1 MSDQRLGMMSK
12 STLKIGIAAL
22 LCLSMVEAQAQR
34 RMSKEQAR
42 KTIGDLLSKPSRGAN
57 MKSAEKKKVEIQAS
71 IDSKSNSPGSSR
83 RASEL
88 ISVKPPASST
98 FFENTTDDKVKLEQ
112 ILDRQIEELFKLA
125 KKYKDSQQ
133 RGELWLRLAELY
145 VEKAELIDY
154 RKQGEFDQRLKDFQD
169 GKIKN
174 KPVLDLSDARSLNR
188 KSIQLYEWF
197 IRDFP
202 RDPKM
207 DQALFFLGY
216 NSYQVNETKKGTQY
230 YEDLTRRFPKSP
242 YVIEAN
248 FALGEFYFENERWAE
263 AKNNYQRVLSFSK
276 HRLFNLALYKTAW
289 CEYRLGNSGQALKNM
304 ERLVVLNKEQS
315 AQAELQGRKNVNRNR
330 LENEGLRDI
339 IIFYSEAGN
348 PESAVAYFRR
358 LAGDQQA
365 DSFLEKL
372 AYLYADKGNVDGAR
386 GIFDHLIQQNPTSSK
401 AFDYKFQI
409 VKGLSTAK
417 RTREY
422 RQEVAEWIKEFGKT
436 SAWYNSQN
444 GDPELQKS
452 SRRLQESTLRNYTL
466 SQHQNAQNARTP
478 FTQNLALEGYRLYLN
493 EFSDADLYPDMR
505 FYYGELLYDM
515 NEFDQASQQYRW
527 VVENGEKSRFY
538 ARAAENIMISLE
550 KALPQDK
557 EIEAKVG
564 KTIDPVPLDKNSEEF
579 VVGVNWYVGKFP
591 NSEKVP
597 EARFRQARLYYMHN
611 QFAQATPIFKDI
623 ISKYPKTK
631 YAEYSTNLLLDI
643 FNLTKDY
650 DGLDKIGNELLQI
663 PAIAQG
669 KSGGEIK
676 AVLERANFKK
686 AQDLETAGNYKE
698 SALQFEAFAKQ
709 NPNSPLTAAAFFNA
723 AINYERSG
731 DVPKSL
737 ENHQAVL
744 ASNQKEATSLKPQSL
759 RIQAKILQTTGRL
772 EEAAV
777 AYEKA
782 ASSDPKNPLAG
793 NLYNNAALLFEA
805 MSRLTDANRNYQSA
819 LETSKASERSDI
831 VFAQATNLRES
842 KQSSAATTKY
852 LDFLSMN
859 AGSNEKKIEANYW
872 VYELSRQ
879 AGRRSQSDEYK
890 MKTLSLQQRLSP
902 QKKGIGASWVAKIKF
917 SEALV
922 VSEQF
927 KGIRIPS
934 DPKGQQKAVQ
944 DKIKLVNQLNK
955 ELADVIGY
963 DSAEEIVSSLALIGQ
978 VNLGMYESLMSVP
991 APAGLTEAEL
1001 AQYRQGVSQLSEPFL
1016 VKAKEAFRSA
1026 VSRASELDTFND
1038 YYRDARMKLARIDS
1052 KSTYAVENS
1061 GHPFVQGTWMG
1072 DYK

>member
-1 MSDQRLGMMSK
+1 MISSR
-12 STLKIGIAAL
+12 TFKIGLVGL
-22 LCLSMVEAQAQR
+22 LCLASFEQAQAQR

-42 KTIGDLLSKPSRGAN
+42 RTIGDLLSKPSRGAN
-57 MKSAEKKKVEIQAS
+57 IKSAEKKKVEIQAS
-71 IDSKSNSPGSSR
+71 IDSGSNSSSGR

-88 ISVKPPASST
+88 LSVKPPASST
-98 FFENTTDDKVKLEQ
+98 FFENTSDDKVKLEQ

-125 KKYKDSQQ
+125 KRYKDSPQ

-145 VEKAELIDY
+145 VEKAELIDF
-154 RKQGEFDQRLKDFQD
+154 RKQGEFDQKLRDFQD
-169 GKIKN
+169 GKIRN

-202 RDPKM
+202 RDSKM

-216 NSYQVNETKKGTQY
+216 NNYQVNDTKKGTAY
-230 YEDLTRRFPKSP
+230 YEELTRRFPKSS

-248 FALGEFYFENERWAE
+248 FALGEFYFENERWSE
-263 AKNNYQRVLSFSK
+263 AKSNYVKVLGTSSK
-276 HRLFNLALYKTAW
+276 HRLYNLALYKTAW
-289 CEYRLGNSGQALKNM
+289 CDYRLGNSGQALKNM
-304 ERLVVLNKEQS
+304 ERLVVINKEQS
-315 AQAELQGRKNVNRNR
+315 AQAELQGRKNVNKNR

-339 IIFYSEAGN
+339 IIFYADAGDAT
-348 PESAVAYFRR
+348 SAVSYFRR
-358 LAGDQQA
+358 LAGDEQA
-365 DSFLEKL
+365 NSFLEKL

-386 GIFDHLIQQNPTSSK
+386 QIFSYLIEQNPTSSK
-401 AFDYKFQI
+401 AFDYKLQI

-422 RQEVAEWIKEFGKT
+422 RQELTDWIKNFGKS
-436 SAWYNSQN
+436 SAWFNAQN
-444 GDPELQKS
+444 GDPDLQKS

-505 FYYGELLYDM
+505 FYFGELLYDM
-515 NEFDQASQQYRW
+515 KEFDQASQQYRW
-527 VVENGEKSRFY
+527 VVENGQKSRFY

-550 KALPQDK
+550 KSLPEDK
-557 EIEAKVG
+557 EIEQRVG

-579 VVGVNWYVGKFP
+579 VAGVVWYVAKFP
-591 NSEKVP
+591 DSEKVP
-597 EARFRQARLYYMHN
+597 EAKFRQARLYYMHN

-650 DGLDKIGNELLQI
+650 DGLDRIGNELLQI

-676 AVLERANFKK
+676 TVLERANFKK
-686 AQDLETAGNYKE
+686 AQDLETAGNYKD
-698 SALQFEAFAKQ
+698 SAVQFEAFAKQ
-709 NPNSPLTAAAFFNA
+709 NPTSALVPAALFNA

-731 DVPKSL
+731 NIAKSL

-744 ASNQKEATSLKPQSL
+744 ASDRKEASTLKPQSL

-772 EEAAV
+772 EEAAS
-777 AYEKA
+777 AYERA
-782 ASSDPKNPLAG
+782 AISDPKNPLAG
-793 NLYNNAALLFEA
+793 NLYNNAAVLFEA
-805 MSRLTDANRNYQSA
+805 MARLNDANRNYQNA
-819 LETSKASERSDI
+819 LSFVKKNERADI

-842 KQSSAATTKY
+842 KQATSSIAKY
-852 LDFLSMN
+852 QEFLEIGS
-859 AGSNEKKIEANYW
+859 GSNDKNIEANYW
-872 VYELSRQ
+872 IYEQSRSL
-879 AGRRSQSDEYK
+879 GRRTQADEFK
-890 MKTLSLQQRLSP
+890 RKTLALQARVTP
-902 QKKGIGASWVAKIKF
+902 GKRGVGAAWAAKIKLD
-917 SEALV
+917 ETLV
-922 VSEQF
+922 LADQF
-927 KGIRIPS
+927 RSIRIPV
-934 DPKGQQKAVQ
+934 DPAAQQKAVTQ
-944 DKIKLVNQLNK
+944 KISLVNQINR
-955 ELADVIGY
+955 ELAEVIAF

-978 VNLGMYESLMSVP
+978 VNLSMYESLMAVP
-991 APAGLTEAEL
+991 APAGLTDSEL
-1001 AQYRQGVSQLSEPFL
+1001 AQYKQGVNQLSEPFL
-1016 VKAKEAFRSA
+1016 IKAKEAFRSA
-1026 VSRASELDTFND
+1026 VSRASELDTFNEA
-1038 YYRDARMKLARIDS
+1038 YRESRVKLSKIDPKAIYGNEVS
-1052 KSTYAVENS
+1052 GNS
-1061 GHPFVQGTWMG
+1061 FVQGTWMG